1 MVGFIC
7 HKKAV
12 VDAVEI
18 GFQVSGVVVGGPESL
33 IVLYQLCGNGGP
45 VCLVKVMKNVTYGAG
60 SESRHAVSEVL
71 NIYVVNNVDEL
82 VLEGIVHCFE

>member
-12 VDAVEI
+12 VNAVEI
-18 GFQVSGVVVGGPESL
+18 CFLVGGAVVGGPGSL
-33 IVLYQLCGNGGP
+33 IVRYQLCGRDRP
-45 VCLVKVMKNVTYGAG
+45 VCSVKVLKNVPYGTG
-60 SESRHAVSEVL
+60 SKSGHAVSEVL
-71 NIYVVNNVDEL
+71 NIYVVNSVNEL

>member
-18 GFQVSGVVVGGPESL
+18 GFQVGGAVVGGPASL
-33 IVLYQLCGNGGP
+33 IVCCQLCRRDGP
-45 VCLVKVMKNVTYGAG
+45 ACPVKVLKNVPYGAG
-60 SESRHAVSEVL
+60 SKARHAVSEVL
-71 NIYVVNNVDEL
+71 NIYVVNSVDEL
-82 VLEGIVHCFE
+82 ILVGIVHRFK

>member
-18 GFQVSGVVVGGPESL
+18 GFQVGGAIVGGPESL
-33 IVLYQLCGNGGP
+33 IVRCQLCGHDGP
-45 VCLVKVMKNVTYGAG
+45 VCLVKLLKNVLYGAG
-60 SESRHAVSEVL
+60 SKSCHAVSEVL
-71 NIYVVNNVDEL
+71 NIYVVNSVDKL
-82 VLEGIVHCFE
+82 VLEVIVHRFE